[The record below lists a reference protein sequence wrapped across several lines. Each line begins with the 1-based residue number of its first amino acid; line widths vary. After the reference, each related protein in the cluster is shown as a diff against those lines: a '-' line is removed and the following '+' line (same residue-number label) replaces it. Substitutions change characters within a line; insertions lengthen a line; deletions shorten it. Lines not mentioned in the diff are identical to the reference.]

1 MSLQC
6 ELTAYLKDFL
16 TQQWTRKQLPRGLEQ
31 GWKDYLEDPGANRY
45 PGLKSFLAVR
55 LGTIETA
62 SHYENR
68 KPRGWLAK
76 NLQQLSRDEVQEI
89 LSNLEQTV
97 PHPTV
102 AKVLDRIM
110 ATFPPGIQRP
120 AHVEHP
126 PILQGQSTTVTTPGN
141 TSEARDRDS
150 RDSPHASS
158 DVDLATNIRYQQP
171 ALAVTAGQKFDNG
184 CPKGLTMV
192 FPPYICS
199 AIRKIGSA
207 DGTKAAVTMIFP
219 YQQDGSIHCLCS
231 LSIIPSKL
239 VIIAKEVMD
248 VILDIEGGMLYVVSE
263 KGWKVLPCPSMT
275 LQGAPK
281 GGIRFLGDRV
291 SDAIETSP
299 QRKDEL
305 NRSIIHTSSVTLN
318 ISHNPDDDGQLNLNF
333 GLEAGLNIRALLYPD
348 K

>member
-110 ATFPPGIQRP
+110 ATFPPGIRRLL
-120 AHVEHP
+120 EM
-126 PILQGQSTTVTTPGN
+126 LRTT
-141 TSEARDRDS
+141 
-150 RDSPHASS
+150 
-158 DVDLATNIRYQQP
+158 
-171 ALAVTAGQKFDNG
+171 
-184 CPKGLTMV
+184 
-192 FPPYICS
+192 
-199 AIRKIGSA
+199 
-207 DGTKAAVTMIFP
+207 
-219 YQQDGSIHCLCS
+219 
-231 LSIIPSKL
+231 
-239 VIIAKEVMD
+239 
-248 VILDIEGGMLYVVSE
+248 
-263 KGWKVLPCPSMT
+263 
-275 LQGAPK
+275 
-281 GGIRFLGDRV
+281 
-291 SDAIETSP
+291 
-299 QRKDEL
+299 
-305 NRSIIHTSSVTLN
+305 
-318 ISHNPDDDGQLNLNF
+318 
-333 GLEAGLNIRALLYPD
+333 
-348 K
+348 